1 MVHTPNTKPFLKK
14 IMPLLKKMNDLETE
28 KNNYQI
34 SILEQEL
41 SKKEIKT
48 IVDRQIYK
56 EPLDCGDYLCNKIY
70 FNKTNEAPCPITE
83 KCEEITKMM
92 GNDYMPCE
100 VLYLKL
106 EKENEL

>member
-41 SKKEIKT
+41 SKKEI
-48 IVDRQIYK
+48 
-56 EPLDCGDYLCNKIY
+56 
-70 FNKTNEAPCPITE
+70 
-83 KCEEITKMM
+83 
-92 GNDYMPCE
+92 
-100 VLYLKL
+100 
-106 EKENEL
+106 